1 MEVVDHRL
9 RLLDWSL
16 LCAHGGRVT
25 ITTRRQIRLN
35 RKNLETFNMPGPLA
49 CSPSAVDFKL
59 HERLITA

>member
-1 MEVVDHRL
+1 MVDLVKVVDHRL

-35 RKNLETFNMPGPLA
+35 RKKFRDL
-49 CSPSAVDFKL
+49 
-59 HERLITA
+59 